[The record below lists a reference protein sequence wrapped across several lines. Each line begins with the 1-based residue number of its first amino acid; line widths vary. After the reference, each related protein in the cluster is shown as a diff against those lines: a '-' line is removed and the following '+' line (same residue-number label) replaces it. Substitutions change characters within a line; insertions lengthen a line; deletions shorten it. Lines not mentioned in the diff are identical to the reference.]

1 MVCLYLM
8 SPATSQLAGALGR
21 ENLPRLNHSRG
32 RRFFEGALRVECLSL
47 IFSHAEIAS
56 SFDAAVQIAIVS
68 SFRTAAKFF
77 QLGPFFFAIETS
89 FRFIG
94 WRSVAL
100 SIRQAPQAGRKCCCG
115 RFSVVTLPVY
125 AS

>member
-47 IFSHAEIAS
+47 IFSHSAIAS

-68 SFRTAAKFF
+68 SFRNAAKFF

-89 FRFIG
+89 LAQRRPLNTPSPSSG
-94 WRSVAL
+94 
-100 SIRQAPQAGRKCCCG
+100 PQVLLWG
-115 RFSVVTLPVY
+115 FSVVTLPVY